1 MKKLEDKIPRET
13 YLTYVRGCICNM
25 PVYVTS
31 CYQPLAGSRVALVTL
46 LTMVTYMAIVH
57 IYTAYTVHAIQASS
71 PYIFNIMLPLSD
83 TSGHAHICVTCPYMP
98 GWNPCKPHAEDAP
111 RLSKYHAKV
120 FGMTPQKPKTKQNTP
135 STSTIYAGT
144 RQNLR
149 SHASTPRISKL
160 HAEDLRRDIHRFH
173 PGIYVIPHYHH
184 M

>member
-1 MKKLEDKIPRET
+1 MTSTSII
-13 YLTYVRGCICNM
+13 VRFIATWGGRDH
-25 PVYVTS
+25 
-31 CYQPLAGSRVALVTL
+31 LR
-46 LTMVTYMAIVH
+46 
-57 IYTAYTVHAIQASS
+57 SS
-71 PYIFNIMLPLSD
+71 TPIRW
-83 TSGHAHICVTCPYMP
+83 P

-173 PGIYVIPHYHH
+173 PGKVVDLTITTLCNKNCNFSFQVQQHYTHY
-184 M
+184 

>member
-1 MKKLEDKIPRET
+1 
-13 YLTYVRGCICNM
+13 
-25 PVYVTS
+25 
-31 CYQPLAGSRVALVTL
+31 
-46 LTMVTYMAIVH
+46 
-57 IYTAYTVHAIQASS
+57 
-71 PYIFNIMLPLSD
+71 
-83 TSGHAHICVTCPYMP
+83 MP
-98 GWNPCKPHAEDAP
+98 GWNLCKLHAEDAP

-173 PGIYVIPHYHH
+173 PGLHGGIAEWANACYLQGNYVMQLVWGLCNLSLDHSNKTFYTIGI
-184 M
+184 

>member
-1 MKKLEDKIPRET
+1 MTAVSGNYCKVAAIIRET
-13 YLTYVRGCICNM
+13 EVDHYLN
-25 PVYVTS
+25 
-31 CYQPLAGSRVALVTL
+31 
-46 LTMVTYMAIVH
+46 
-57 IYTAYTVHAIQASS
+57 
-71 PYIFNIMLPLSD
+71 
-83 TSGHAHICVTCPYMP
+83 P

-173 PGIYVIPHYHH
+173 PGPQQNKKGSILTRIHVSNCYLTLFNSKCMHAFVFG
-184 M
+184 

>member
-1 MKKLEDKIPRET
+1 MKIRIL
-13 YLTYVRGCICNM
+13 
-25 PVYVTS
+25 TS
-31 CYQPLAGSRVALVTL
+31 CGKNNILLNGSFQKISILRPPWRKWKTG
-46 LTMVTYMAIVH
+46 
-57 IYTAYTVHAIQASS
+57 
-71 PYIFNIMLPLSD
+71 LPPS
-83 TSGHAHICVTCPYMP
+83 VP

-173 PGIYVIPHYHH
+173 PGLCGHPRTTEVHVNLKFFCTTPRMAQISTVGYRSFLGRPNSYAHL
-184 M
+184 

>member
-1 MKKLEDKIPRET
+1 MFLVENYPQSITPRH
-13 YLTYVRGCICNM
+13 
-25 PVYVTS
+25 P
-31 CYQPLAGSRVALVTL
+31 
-46 LTMVTYMAIVH
+46 H
-57 IYTAYTVHAIQASS
+57 
-71 PYIFNIMLPLSD
+71 LPLSLTQRSIGLGVSLARCWRIFGVEFTQNAPW
-83 TSGHAHICVTCPYMP
+83 TSTCMP

-160 HAEDLRRDIHRFH
+160 HAEDIRRDIHRFH
-173 PGIYVIPHYHH
+173 PGMHVPYFLGNYPRVICRF
-184 M
+184 

>member
-1 MKKLEDKIPRET
+1 MLNGNKTGIPQSLFSTWARK
-13 YLTYVRGCICNM
+13 
-25 PVYVTS
+25 S
-31 CYQPLAGSRVALVTL
+31 GS
-46 LTMVTYMAIVH
+46 
-57 IYTAYTVHAIQASS
+57 
-71 PYIFNIMLPLSD
+71 
-83 TSGHAHICVTCPYMP
+83 AHRP

-160 HAEDLRRDIHRFH
+160 HAEDIRRDIHRFH
-173 PGIYVIPHYHH
+173 PGSQGNACPMVSTESVPQTYYRLAHPLTKCFLRL
-184 M
+184 